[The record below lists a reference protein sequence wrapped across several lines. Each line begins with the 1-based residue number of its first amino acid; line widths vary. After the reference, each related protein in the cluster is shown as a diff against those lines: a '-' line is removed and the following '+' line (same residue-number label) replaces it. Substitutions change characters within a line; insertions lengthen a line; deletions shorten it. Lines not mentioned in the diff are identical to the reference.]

1 MGAKSTLAWKDVENL
16 AQMKNMTD
24 PTKLAVMQM
33 LKSVGSAT
41 YLANQDLFAILT
53 FKAVQLS
60 TKYGNAPESASFYAA
75 YGLILCGV
83 MGDIDTGY
91 KFGQLS
97 LKLVERYN
105 LLGVASQTGHMVN
118 AFVSH
123 WKTHLRDTLTPLKI
137 ACKKGFETGDFESAG
152 YGAIFFCYYSFLA
165 GIELPEVERRFS
177 KYGESIGR
185 LKHEFTKNIH
195 ELFRQAI
202 SNLTDKV
209 DDPRRLSGRYYD
221 ETRQLF
227 VNSEALDKTTLST
240 AYLIKLFLNYLFG
253 DYSKAAE
260 YADLALTYKEGL
272 VGSMNTPLL
281 YFYDSLTRLVL
292 YSDAKATEQSKILRK
307 VTRNQKKM
315 KHWAKHAPMNHQH
328 KYDLVE
334 AERLAVQGLQE
345 GAEKH
350 YQQAVEL
357 ARQHGYR
364 NEEALILERTA
375 IFYARTGENQLAAD
389 TMLKARSAYERWGAM
404 AKVRALDKEFVFLL
418 IDRHPH
424 TQTQTDVSV
433 DGLDEN
439 RSRTEKDLDMAAVM
453 KTTQAISSEIVFEKL
468 LDQLMRIIIEN
479 AGAQKGFLIL
489 KKEGRLWIEASVAAD
504 SDEVYAH
511 QSLPVEESDELSIDI
526 VRYVERTGDPVVIHK
541 ATEDDQ
547 FYTDL
552 YVLENRPKSILCM
565 PILQKDKTTGVLY
578 LENNLASNVFT
589 KERVK
594 ILNILLAQAAISLD
608 NALLYENL
616 KKEVAVRKQA
626 EEKMLHLATAV
637 EQAAEGIVIAEDGGK
652 LRYVNSAFENITGYT
667 SGELIGLNVKDFGPV
682 TKNEAIFRDMWRTV
696 ASEKTWSGHIRF
708 QKKEGALHDL
718 DVIVSPIR
726 YDKDSPNS
734 FVGVFR
740 DTTHVI
746 QMEKELRQAQKMEAM
761 GTLAGGIAHDFNNIL
776 AAIMGYTELATFQ
789 SAPESPIHQ
798 NLERVITSTKRA
810 KDLVR
815 QILAFSRQTDQEARP
830 VQLQIIIKETLKM
843 LRASLPSTIE
853 IRREIEDASSYVEA
867 DPTQIHQIVM
877 NLCTNSAQAME
888 TGGVLTVRLEDYT
901 VDEKNHHHYP
911 DITPGHFIRLIVRDT
926 GEGIKKEIIERVF
939 EPFFTTKDPGK
950 GTGMGLAMVHGIV
963 KRCEGAIR
971 VESEPGRGTEFR
983 ILFPVYEGGLIQ
995 EEDSGYNH
1003 VLPGKERVMF
1013 VDDEKALVTLAEE
1026 GLQRIG
1032 YQVHKETDSR
1042 EALKAF
1048 KQNPK
1053 NFDLIITDQTMP
1065 KLTGIELSK
1074 ELIQIRP
1081 DIPIILYSGMM
1092 DQISSE
1098 MIEAVGIRTFLS
1110 KPLMLKQ
1117 LSEAI
1122 REVLDKP
1129 AEVAAG

>member
-1 MGAKSTLAWKDVENL
+1 
-16 AQMKNMTD
+16 
-24 PTKLAVMQM
+24 
-33 LKSVGSAT
+33 
-41 YLANQDLFAILT
+41 
-53 FKAVQLS
+53 
-60 TKYGNAPESASFYAA
+60 
-75 YGLILCGV
+75 
-83 MGDIDTGY
+83 
-91 KFGQLS
+91 
-97 LKLVERYN
+97 R
-105 LLGVASQTGHMVN
+105 VA
-118 AFVSH
+118 
-123 WKTHLRDTLTPLKI
+123 D
-137 ACKKGFETGDFESAG
+137 
-152 YGAIFFCYYSFLA
+152 
-165 GIELPEVERRFS
+165 
-177 KYGESIGR
+177 
-185 LKHEFTKNIH
+185 
-195 ELFRQAI
+195 
-202 SNLTDKV
+202 
-209 DDPRRLSGRYYD
+209 
-221 ETRQLF
+221 
-227 VNSEALDKTTLST
+227 
-240 AYLIKLFLNYLFG
+240 
-253 DYSKAAE
+253 
-260 YADLALTYKEGL
+260 
-272 VGSMNTPLL
+272 
-281 YFYDSLTRLVL
+281 
-292 YSDAKATEQSKILRK
+292 
-307 VTRNQKKM
+307 NQKKM

-334 AERLAVQGLQE
+334 AERLAVQGLKE

-389 TMLKARSAYERWGAM
+389 TMLKARSAYEKWGAM
-404 AKVRALDKEFVFLL
+404 AKVRALEKEFSFLL

-424 TQTQTDVSV
+424 TQKDVSV
-433 DGLDEN
+433 DGLGKN
-439 RSRTEKDLDMAAVM
+439 RSGTEKDLDMAAVM

-489 KKEGRLWIEASVAAD
+489 KKEGSLWIEASVVAG
-504 SDEVYAH
+504 SDEVDAH
-511 QSLPVEESDELSIDI
+511 DSLPVEESDAFSIDI
-526 VRYVERTGDPVVIHK
+526 VRYVERTGEPVVIHK

-552 YVLENRPKSILCM
+552 HVLENRPKSILCM
-565 PILQKDKTTGVLY
+565 PILRKEETTGVLY

-594 ILNILLAQAAISLD
+594 ILNILLAQASISLE
-608 NALLYENL
+608 NALLYESL
-616 KKEVAVRKQA
+616 KKEVAVRRQA
-626 EEKMLHLATAV
+626 EEKMLHLSTAV

-667 SGELIGLNVKDFGPV
+667 SGELIGLNVRDFGPV
-682 TKNEAIFRDMWRTV
+682 TENEAIFKDMWGTV
-696 ASEKTWSGHIRF
+696 ASEKTWSGHLRF
-708 QKKEGALHDL
+708 QKKEGALSDL

-726 YDKDSPNS
+726 YDTDSPNS
-734 FVGVFR
+734 YVGIFR

-789 SAPESPIHQ
+789 SPPESPVHQ

-830 VQLQIIIKETLKM
+830 IQLQIIIKETLKM

-853 IRREIEDASSYVEA
+853 IRREIEDTPSYVEA
-867 DPTQIHQIVM
+867 DPTQIHQVVM
-877 NLCTNSAQAME
+877 NLCTNAAQAME
-888 TGGVLTVRLEDYT
+888 TSGVLTVRLEDYT
-901 VDEKNHHHYP
+901 VDEENKHHYP
-911 DITPGHFIRLIVRDT
+911 EITPGPYMCLIVRDT
-926 GEGIKKEIIERVF
+926 GEGISKDIIERVF

-963 KRCEGAIR
+963 KRCEGTIR
-971 VESEPGRGTEFR
+971 VESQPGSGTEFR
-983 ILFPVYEGGLIQ
+983 ILLPVYEGGLIQ
-995 EEDSGYNH
+995 EKESEYDH
-1003 VLPGKERVMF
+1003 VLTGKERIMF

-1032 YQVHKETDSR
+1032 YQVHKETDSNM
-1042 EALKAF
+1042 ALKVF

-1053 NFDLIITDQTMP
+1053 KFDLIVTDQTMP
-1065 KLTGIELSK
+1065 KLTGIELSRALM
-1074 ELIQIRP
+1074 EIRP

-1092 DQISSE
+1092 DQISPE
-1098 MIEAVGIRTFLS
+1098 MIEAAGIRAFLS
-1110 KPLMLKQ
+1110 KPLMMKQ

-1129 AEVAAG
+1129 VEVAVG